1 MNHNIQTPLD
11 LKEIRKLRTGDTV
24 LLSGIIYTGR
34 DALHKFL
41 FESKDASRLP
51 VQLKGSVIYHCG
63 PIVVKEGAGWRV
75 AAAGPTTSY
84 RTSPYI
90 PDIVKR
96 YGVRAFVGKGGL
108 STEASESLRR
118 YGAVYLSA
126 AGGCAQVLA
135 ESIVKVLDVYYY
147 REFGP
152 PEAVWKLE
160 VKDFPLLVTVD
171 AHGKDMHREVAGLS
185 ASRLAK
191 TCKRRE

>member
-1 MNHNIQTPLD
+1 MNHNIKTPLG
-11 LKEIRKLRTGDTV
+11 LKDVNKLRSGDTV

-41 FESKDASRLP
+41 FEAKASARLP
-51 VQLKGSVIYHCG
+51 VDLKGSVVYHCG
-63 PIVVKEGAGWRV
+63 PIVVKEGDGWRV

-90 PDIVKR
+90 SDIVRR
-96 YGVRAFVGKGGL
+96 YGVKAFIGKGGL
-108 STEASESLRR
+108 SAEASESLSK

-147 REFGP
+147 KEFGP

-160 VKDFPLLVTVD
+160 VKDFPLLVTID
-171 AHGKDMHREVAGLS
+171 THGKDMHREVSSLS
-185 ASRLAK
+185 ASKVAK
-191 TCKRRE
+191 AIKSRE

>member
-1 MNHNIQTPLD
+1 VNHILKTPLD
-11 LKEIRKLRTGDTV
+11 LKTVRKLRAGNTV

-41 FESKDASRLP
+41 FECKAADKLP
-51 VQLKGSVIYHCG
+51 VDLKGSVIYHCG
-63 PIVVKEGAGWRV
+63 PIVVREGRGWRV

-84 RTSPYI
+84 RTSQYV
-90 PDIVKR
+90 PDIVRR
-96 YGVRAFVGKGGL
+96 YGVSAFIGKGGL
-108 STEASESLRR
+108 SAEASEALGK

-147 REFGP
+147 KEFGP

-160 VKDFPLLVTVD
+160 VKDFPLLVTID
-171 AHGKDMHREVAGLS
+171 THGKDIHREVARRS
-185 ASRLAK
+185 ASMIAM
-191 TCKRRE
+191 TIKR